1 MRSTTMRASPL
12 LAIRAQRAA
21 ILARHANDLCIEI
34 AAAGVLDA
42 FDQNRPASFEDVV
55 SIETYPR
62 RCMAMSPA
70 ELRHLSRVLLAHA
83 GRVRADANASRLRS
97 VKCRLEANVAR
108 ASASR
113 RLGS

>member
-1 MRSTTMRASPL
+1 MRSTPTRASPL

-21 ILARHANDLCIEI
+21 ILARQANDLCIEI

-83 GRVRADANASRLRS
+83 GRVRADADASRLRS
-97 VKCRLEANVAR
+97 IKCRHKANVAR
-108 ASASR
+108 ASAAR
-113 RLGS
+113 